1 MVRAGVSAGVRPGP
15 QVYVQTRG
23 TARATDYAFLCGAPP
38 HAWWRAYRDATAFDH
53 PTVLVVSDGAGWAA
67 YLSGIPSA
75 RVDAVGTVVRYT
87 LVLDGHCAAAP
98 VADRVPVAVA
108 AWLDDLAGA
117 RTGRL
122 SAALDA
128 RFPDDDVQRWIETGE
143 PAPLSPAS
151 DLTLVS
157 EPGRRVLDALA
168 SLPGRPA
175 GHDADVPGD
184 WIGAV
189 GAPEPRSAF
198 VARVA
203 ALVAGTPG
211 RALLLNLV
219 GGPDDLGAIRA
230 PAGPA
235 ATLAVLVESADR
247 ALARPAALPPV
258 VEAKKAPAPR
268 DGAARTGAAAAR
280 RTGTAAVTAVVA
292 LPVLAMLTVAV
303 LVAVVLVLAL

>member
-1 MVRAGVSAGVRPGP
+1 MVRPGP

-38 HAWWRAYRDATAFDH
+38 HAWWRAYRDATAFEH
-53 PTVLVVSDGAGWAA
+53 PTVLVVSDGGGWAA

-87 LVLDGHCAAAP
+87 LVLDGHCDAAS
-98 VADRVPVAVA
+98 VADPVPVAVA
-108 AWLDDLAGA
+108 VWLDDLASGRA
-117 RTGRL
+117 GRL

-128 RFPDDDVQRWIETGE
+128 RFPDEDVQRWIETGE
-143 PAPLSPAS
+143 PAPIPPAS
-151 DLTLVS
+151 DLTLIS

-168 SLPGRPA
+168 SLPAAGRPA
-175 GHDADVPGD
+175 DPGADLPGD

-189 GAPEPRSAF
+189 GAPEARAAF

-203 ALVAGTPG
+203 TLVTGVPG

-219 GGPDDLGAIRA
+219 GGPDDLAAVRA
-230 PAGPA
+230 VGPADSRNPA

-268 DGAARTGAAAAR
+268 DGAARTPAAVAR
-280 RTGTAAVTAVVA
+280 RTGTAAVTAAVA
-292 LPVLAMLTVAV
+292 LPVLAALTVVV
-303 LVAVVLVLAL
+303 LLAVVLVLAL